1 MVPERHGRVLWCL
14 RGTVGSYGDYLKRKA
29 VSCAD
34 NGLWQWYKYFRNK
47 VTYTIRYVKKKYYDT
62 KIAQSQS
69 NPKQLWKVIGQLTGG
84 QNRVEIPHD
93 LTANDLNNLL

>member
-1 MVPERHGRVLWCL
+1 MGKVRQGVDITQLKMIYER
-14 RGTVGSYGDYLKRKA
+14 DYLKRKA

-47 VTYTIRYVKKKYYDT
+47 VTYTIRYAKKKYYDT

-69 NPKQLWKVIGQLTGG
+69 NPKQLWKVIGQVIGK
-84 QNRVEIPHD
+84 
-93 LTANDLNNLL
+93 